1 MDNRSLVADS
11 LQNIPHVTAF
21 DLMWQ
26 QRLSAIEIEQV
37 LVYIIDTVTAD
48 ALPYLAE
55 QFDVAGYKGYKL
67 ATTEADKR
75 RIIKQAIELKRYM
88 GTVWAVKQAMIAVGY
103 GEAELVEGV
112 DEGTP
117 AIDWA
122 KFRVVADLG
131 EGKGLDSETAT
142 ELAGLI
148 NEYKNVRSWLLDIS
162 FKLDGLKDQLP
173 PLLDDNLRFDFYQ
186 PDIVED
192 LAWKSRFYN
201 GTYNYNGAIT
211 YCDGNDILN
220 IQIL

>member
-1 MDNRSLVADS
+1 MANSVLADS
-11 LQNIPHVTAF
+11 IQEIPHIDAF
-21 DLMWQ
+21 EQLWAT
-26 QRLSAIEIEQV
+26 RLNAIEIDQV
-37 LVYIIDTVTAD
+37 LVYIIDTVTAE

-88 GTVWAVKQAMIAVGY
+88 GTVWAVKQAMVAVGY
-103 GEAELVEGV
+103 GDAELIEGV

-117 AIDWA
+117 DIDWA

-131 EGKGLDSETAT
+131 EGKGLNSETAS

-148 NEYKNVRSWLLDIS
+148 NEYKNVRSWLLDVS
-162 FKLDGLKDQLP
+162 FKLDGLQDQLP
-173 PLLDDNLRFDFYQ
+173 PLNDDALRFDYYQ

-192 LAWKSRFYN
+192 LGWKSRFHD
-201 GTYNYNGAIT
+201 GTYLRNGAIN
-211 YCDGNDILN
+211 YNDGNDILK